1 MSRNQQHPAPTLGAP
16 LESGQLHYGVPQAQ
30 QVHASDYGK
39 TPVYHP
45 VMKQTV
51 TPFIPASNYY
61 YVGNNGATA
70 NPEPAKDYGSRKT
83 ELENTVLKQRVADL
97 EQEIETMQLDAAL
110 PNGAMSGRTAMKA
123 ELDTATKQW
132 HHYQQAYEL
141 VMAAIQVTNPQ
152 MAHHPLGTV
161 SEEQL
166 AHKIK
171 CKLDIL
177 TAQNRELLQMCA
189 ILNKLSLI
197 TEIALLR
204 AAVPASNPRRL
215 RGGAVDA
222 PGQGGLPEKDSI
234 PITE

>member
-1 MSRNQQHPAPTLGAP
+1 
-16 LESGQLHYGVPQAQ
+16 
-30 QVHASDYGK
+30 
-39 TPVYHP
+39 
-45 VMKQTV
+45 
-51 TPFIPASNYY
+51 
-61 YVGNNGATA
+61 
-70 NPEPAKDYGSRKT
+70 
-83 ELENTVLKQRVADL
+83 
-97 EQEIETMQLDAAL
+97 
-110 PNGAMSGRTAMKA
+110 MKA

-222 PGQGGLPEKDSI
+222 PGQGRLPEKDSI